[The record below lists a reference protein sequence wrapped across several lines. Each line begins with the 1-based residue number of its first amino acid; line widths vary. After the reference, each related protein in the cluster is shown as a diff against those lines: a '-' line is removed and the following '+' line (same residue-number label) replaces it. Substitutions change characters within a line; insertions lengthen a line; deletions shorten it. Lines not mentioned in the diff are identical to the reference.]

1 MTGHAHQYLPLASII
16 LKLNATNMAD
26 VIKAAFEEANKI
38 AAAEMSRRF
47 PKNKASKQIIDSFL
61 KLSNSVLKRH
71 LEAPSKRH
79 QYELIQGFPV
89 IQRELHFWR
98 KQIVR
103 LMKPRP
109 NMKEPWTIH
118 YVRNLPDELFC
129 LLRCNITERQPGIE
143 VKATKYTWTG
153 TFKSEEDLK
162 LLFSQAKA
170 RGEARRR
177 HRAETDVDEIQGL
190 LEKTHEH
197 EGFSKVIC
205 NRNKPFQIRYSF
217 SKEVITIKCHYGCWN
232 RFSIPQHY

>member
-71 LEAPSKRH
+71 LEAPSKCH

-118 YVRNLPDELFC
+118 YARNLPDELFC

-143 VKATKYTWTG
+143 VKAAKYTWTG

-162 LLFSQAKA
+162 FAVQPSEGKGRSQEKA
-170 RGEARRR
+170 LGRNGRG
-177 HRAETDVDEIQGL
+177 
-190 LEKTHEH
+190 
-197 EGFSKVIC
+197 
-205 NRNKPFQIRYSF
+205 
-217 SKEVITIKCHYGCWN
+217 
-232 RFSIPQHY
+232 